1 MNKDNLE
8 DDSNFLFNKK
18 RENKEKSKKEEKIYY
33 YNSQK
38 EVQLLKLTNIANKV
52 ENRDCIKYKK
62 LICPFCKKKNLLNS
76 LIFENL
82 KEFILY
88 LAYIFT
94 FIPQSYRNCK
104 LFFFNK
110 DEIINYFRF
119 HKYEKPFFL
128 QKNTILICKD
138 CLIKKMNQKNFINIF
153 SSVFGCNTL
162 LNINNKI
169 NKKNSYSK
177 SIEYSHKIK
186 IAKKIDSDNNKSNI
200 KLEIDSKVKNITHE
214 NDNLETTCTN
224 DTNLN
229 NNNQLSSSFNT
240 PFNYNQLNC
249 SILKNSNVNSIENK
263 NDNCDNNKSN
273 VNHDKNNINL
283 FNEEKNSELLCNKIL
298 ENFENTFN
306 SIFQG
311 FSNMIFEMRKFNIK
325 TSEKKNEKEY
335 EEYIK
340 NLKELKTELKPHIK
354 MLSTFQNNYCSE
366 ITRLINK
373 TPNKKLYLKYNI
385 EMNYIYEETKEMNVK
400 FINSLNFFQSLLR
413 DYLVMLELE
422 KK

>member
-52 ENRDCIKYKK
+52 ENRDGIKYKK

-94 FIPQSYRNCK
+94 FIPQSYKNCK

-153 SSVFGCNTL
+153 SSVFGCKSL
-162 LNINNKI
+162 LNNNNKI
-169 NKKNSYSK
+169 NKKNSNSK
-177 SIEYSHKIK
+177 SIEYSHKI
-186 IAKKIDSDNNKSNI
+186 IAKKNDNDNNKSNI
-200 KLEIDSKVKNITHE
+200 EIEIDSEVKNITHE

-249 SILKNSNVNSIENK
+249 SILKNSIVNSTENK
-263 NDNCDNNKSN
+263 NDSCDNIKNN

-311 FSNMIFEMRKFNIK
+311 FLNIIFEIRKFNIK
-325 TSEKKNEKEY
+325 ISEKKNEKEY
-335 EEYIK
+335 DEYIN
-340 NLKELKTELKPHIK
+340 NLKKLKIELKNHIER
-354 MLSTFQNNYCSE
+354 LSIFQKIYSSE
-366 ITRLINK
+366 ITRLYNII
-373 TPNKKLYLKYNI
+373 PNQKDFLDYNI
-385 EMNYIYEETKEMNVK
+385 EINYIYEETKVMSYK
-400 FINSLNFFQSLLR
+400 FINSFNFFQTLLSE
-413 DYLVMLELE
+413 YLTKLESE
-422 KK
+422 NK

>member
-8 DDSNFLFNKK
+8 DNSNFLFNKK
-18 RENKEKSKKEEKIYY
+18 RKNNEKSKKEEKIYY

-52 ENRDCIKYKK
+52 ENRDCVKYKK

-94 FIPQSYRNCK
+94 FIPQSYKNCK

-138 CLIKKMNQKNFINIF
+138 CLIKKMNQKNFTNIF
-153 SSVFGCNTL
+153 SSVFGCKKPL
-162 LNINNKI
+162 KKA
-169 NKKNSYSK
+169 NKKRNNSSL
-177 SIEYSHKIK
+177 KIK
-186 IAKKIDSDNNKSNI
+186 KNDINNKSNLNQLLYSE
-200 KLEIDSKVKNITHE
+200 KKNIE
-214 NDNLETTCTN
+214 NDNLETTYTN
-224 DTNLN
+224 DTNLKN
-229 NNNQLSSSFNT
+229 KNQLSS
-240 PFNYNQLNC
+240 PFNINQLNNR
-249 SILKNSNVNSIENK
+249 ILKDLMVNTIKNK
-263 NDNCDNNKSN
+263 NDNSNNANKINNNSKSNKSN
-273 VNHDKNNINL
+273 INIFNIREQKNNKYLSSNQ
-283 FNEEKNSELLCNKIL
+283 IL

-311 FSNMIFEMRKFNIK
+311 FSNIIFEMRKFNIK
-325 TSEKKNEKEY
+325 ISEKKNEKEY
-335 EEYIK
+335 DEYINNLNKFKIGLK
-340 NLKELKTELKPHIK
+340 NHIER
-354 MLSTFQNNYCSE
+354 LSIFQKIYSSE
-366 ITRLINK
+366 ITRLYNII
-373 TPNKKLYLKYNI
+373 PNKKDFLDYNI
-385 EMNYIYEETKEMNVK
+385 EINYIYEETKVISYK
-400 FINSLNFFQSLLR
+400 FISSFNFFQTLLSE
-413 DYLVMLELE
+413 YLTMLESE